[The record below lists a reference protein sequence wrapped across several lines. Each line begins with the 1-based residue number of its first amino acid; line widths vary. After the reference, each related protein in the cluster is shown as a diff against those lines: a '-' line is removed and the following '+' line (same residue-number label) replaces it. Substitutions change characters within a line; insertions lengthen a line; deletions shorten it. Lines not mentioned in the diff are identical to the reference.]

1 MIAQQSDRRR
11 VVLITGATTG
21 IGLALVRVLQ
31 RGGDNVVATGR
42 ESSLRRF
49 SDENVVEDEKT
60 LLRSLDVT
68 NLDEQS
74 RLIDEIKEKWGGVDV
89 LVNNAGVSY
98 CAVVEDLTPEALDEQ
113 FAVNFQGP
121 MNLIR
126 LVLPYMRE
134 HRSGHIINV
143 SSVGGM
149 MAMPT
154 MGAYSAS
161 KFALEGAS
169 ESLWYEMR
177 PWGIRVSLIQPG
189 FVDSSS
195 FLNVKMTRRS
205 QASVD
210 DADCPYHGYY
220 ENMSPFIARMME
232 RSSAT
237 PESIASSIVRTMNQR
252 SPKLRIPATADAWLF
267 YYLRRALPQRLY
279 HYVLFR
285 ALPKIGSWVP

>member
-1 MIAQQSDRRR
+1 MTAQQSDRRR
-11 VVLITGATTG
+11 VVLVTGATTG
-21 IGLALVRVLQ
+21 IGLALVKILQQSGDRV
-31 RGGDNVVATGR
+31 VVTAR
-42 ESSLRRF
+42 ASSLERF
-49 SDENVVEDEKT
+49 SDEGIAEDDKT
-60 LLRSLDVT
+60 LLRPLDVT

-74 RLIDEIKEKWGGVDV
+74 RLVDEIKQKWAGVDV

-98 CAVVEDLTPEALDEQ
+98 CAVVEDLTPDALDEQ

-126 LVLPYMRE
+126 LVLPYMRGR
-134 HRSGHIINV
+134 RSGHIINV

-149 MAMPT
+149 MAMPA

-189 FVDSSS
+189 FVHSNS
-195 FLNVKMTRRS
+195 FLNVKMTHLS

-210 DADCPYHGYY
+210 GPDCPYHGYY
-220 ENMSPFIARMME
+220 ENMSPFIARMMN

-237 PESIASSIVRTMNQR
+237 PQSIARTILRTMNQR
-252 SPKLRIPATADAWLF
+252 SPKLRVPATADAWLF
-267 YYLRRALPQRLY
+267 YYLRRGLPRRLY
-279 HYVLFR
+279 HYMLFR
-285 ALPKIGSWVP
+285 ALPKIASWVR